1 MKAMTIVGTRPEFV
15 QIKGL
20 SQELR
25 KNHQEI
31 LVNTGQHYDDNMSQ
45 QFFRELDL
53 PQPEHNLGVGSA
65 SHGQQ
70 TGEMM
75 IRLEKLILEE
85 DPDWVIVYG
94 DTNSTVAGAVVA
106 AKMNIPLA
114 HIEAGLRSF
123 DRTMPEEINRVI
135 TDHISNALFAP
146 TTTAV
151 SNLKTEGITKG
162 VYNVGDV
169 RVDVIN
175 DVRGRVAGRM
185 DDIYARTPLSTPVD
199 FALATI
205 HRPANTDTPERLQ
218 AIIDAFQICAVPVIL
233 PVHPR
238 LQARL
243 DAFDMQFGDNVH
255 CIAPV
260 GFLDMIALLDASKI
274 VVTDSGGLQKE
285 AYMMK
290 RPTVTVRDTTEWVET
305 IEAGW
310 NRLSEPD
317 VDAFKA
323 AITEALAEPPS
334 EHPDFYGSL
343 GVSARIVEVLEQN
356 LPS

>member
-20 SQELR
+20 TQELR
-25 KNHQEI
+25 KNHEEI

-75 IRLEKLILEE
+75 IRLEKLVLEE
-85 DPDWVIVYG
+85 NPDWIIVYG
-94 DTNSTVAGAVVA
+94 DTNSTVAGAMVA
-106 AKMNIPLA
+106 AKMNLPLA

-123 DRTMPEEINRVI
+123 DRTMPEEINRKI
-135 TDHISNALFAP
+135 TDHISNVLFAP

-151 SNLKTEGITKG
+151 NNLKNEGITEG

-169 RVDVIN
+169 RVDVMN
-175 DVRGRVAGRM
+175 DVRGRVGGRM
-185 DDIYARTPLSTPVD
+185 DDIYTRTRLSAPAD

-218 AIIDAFQICAVPVIL
+218 GIIDAFQVCDVPIVF

-243 DAFDMQFGDNVH
+243 DSFGMQFGDNVH
-255 CIAPV
+255 CIDPV
-260 GFLDMIALLDASKI
+260 GFLDMVALLDACKI

-285 AYMMK
+285 AYMMY

-310 NRLSEPD
+310 NRLTEPD
-317 VDAFKA
+317 IAEFKA
-323 AITEALAEPPS
+323 AIAAALAEPPS
-334 EHPDFYGSL
+334 EHPDFYGKL

-356 LPS
+356 LP